1 MKSISR
7 LPRISKAE
15 AVLILITMLWG
26 GTFFTGTACADRQR
40 PYEIGRAHV

>member
-7 LPRISKAE
+7 IPRISKAE

-26 GTFFTGTACADRQR
+26 GTFYWYSMR
-40 PYEIGRAHV
+40 